1 MESIEGYDANS
12 LLGPPLASAYGYVYK
27 IKLVLLYFVLYDV
40 LLLYLTDDDDG
51 SNTQRWCQE
60 ISDRG
65 ADASDE
71 GANYFGTRALKPD
84 RS

>member
-1 MESIEGYDANS
+1 MYDFMLDKIHSQFLTKMIGETSNKRKFQESCII
-12 LLGPPLASAYGYVYK
+12 PK
-27 IKLVLLYFVLYDV
+27 ILSQGWRQK
-40 LLLYLTDDDDG
+40 
-51 SNTQRWCQE
+51 N
-60 ISDRG
+60 SDRG